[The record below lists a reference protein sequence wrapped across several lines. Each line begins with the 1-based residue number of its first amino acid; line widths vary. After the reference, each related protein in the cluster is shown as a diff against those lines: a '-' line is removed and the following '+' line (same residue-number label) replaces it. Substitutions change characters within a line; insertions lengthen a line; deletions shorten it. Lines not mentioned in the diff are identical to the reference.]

1 MPERVGLER
10 FAAGKHPFLD
20 KHHLAAAERLERLVQ
35 RACLSPRLTMSYG
48 SYTVAS
54 HGQGN
59 LARDLSDRAA
69 DARSRINAL
78 AERLPSDCWDVLF
91 DVCGLGLG
99 LQEIEVARQ
108 WPRRSAKLVLRIGL
122 EQLAREFGLAPH
134 IAGRQGGR
142 VSGWLER
149 RPPMFADSSP

>member
-1 MPERVGLER
+1 MPDSLER
-10 FAAGKHPFLD
+10 LAGGKQPFLD

-35 RACLSPRLTMSYG
+35 RACLAPRLTMSYG
-48 SYTVAS
+48 SSTVAS
-54 HGQGN
+54 RGQVNIAG
-59 LARDLSDRAA
+59 DLSDIAA
-69 DARSRINAL
+69 DARTRINGL
-78 AERLPSDCWDVLF
+78 AERLPPDCWDVLF

-134 IAGRQGGR
+134 IAGHHGGR

-149 RPPMFADSSP
+149 RPPMFPDSPP